1 MNHLLP
7 TIASNTL
14 AQLVSKFFGAGL
26 TFVITVLIIRLASP
40 TVFGDLTKSLVLIGL
55 GFTLADFGLNAIT
68 VRALGQGK
76 ALTKEFSTLLYTRL
90 SLSLLTLF
98 ILNLALFFLPD
109 AYSLS
114 IRGAF
119 FLGSLALI
127 FQGVYTTS
135 NAVFQHQ
142 QNYWLSTISTVLGTT
157 VSAGLT
163 YYYLLT
169 SPTLSHFLLAT
180 TIGYFVMALISLGL
194 VGIKPVPVQQKDVLN
209 LLKAAAPLGAILVS
223 SVAGSKLDTLVLG
236 SYWPSSV
243 VGEYGFAY
251 RIFDVLLVV
260 PVFLTNALYPHLV
273 RVNKNTDL
281 RFFKTGLGA
290 MFLAGLVLTLITYLA
305 APLLDVIRPGLNDS
319 IRSLK
324 LLSLGLPFFFTTAP
338 LMWYLIA
345 QSYEKT
351 VLSIYLLATA
361 FNLISNLIFVPSY
374 GLAASAIITGA
385 TELFIFLSL
394 LYHSFSLKNQ
404 YKRF

>member
-98 ILNLALFFLPD
+98 ILNLALSFLPD

-127 FQGVYTTS
+127 FQGVYTTC

>member
-1 MNHLLP
+1 MNYLLP

-40 TVFGDLTKSLVLIGL
+40 AVFGDLTKSLVLIGL

-68 VRALGQGK
+68 VRALSQGSD
-76 ALTKEFSTLLYTRL
+76 LSKEFSTLLYTRL
-90 SLSLLTLF
+90 SLSIIILIT
-98 ILNLALFFLPD
+98 LNLVLYIMPD
-109 AYSLS
+109 PYSLS
-114 IRGAF
+114 IRGVF
-119 FLGSLALI
+119 LLGSISLI
-127 FQGVYTTS
+127 FQGMYTTC
-135 NAVFQHQ
+135 NAIFQYQ

-163 YYYLLT
+163 YYYLVT
-169 SPTLSHFLLAT
+169 SPTLAHFLLAT
-180 TIGYFVMALISLGL
+180 TIGYFAMAVASLSL
-194 VGIKPVPVQQKDVLN
+194 VGIKPVSVKSASVVR
-209 LLKAAAPLGAILVS
+209 LLKAATPLGAILLA
-223 SVAGSKLDTLVLG
+223 SVASSKLDTLVLG
-236 SYWPSSV
+236 SYWASSV

-273 RVNKNTDL
+273 LVKKQTSYTL
-281 RFFKTGLGA
+281 LKTGLA
-290 MFLAGLVLTLITYLA
+290 TMFFAGFLLAFISYLA
-305 APLLDVIRPGLNDS
+305 SPLLNIIRPGLNDS

-345 QSYEKT
+345 QNLEKK
-351 VLSIYLLATA
+351 VLYTYLLATA

-374 GLAASAIITGA
+374 GLTASALVTGV
-385 TELFIFLSL
+385 TELLIFLAL
-394 LYHSFSLKNQ
+394 LYHAVKLNQ
-404 YKRF
+404 TNN

>member
-1 MNHLLP
+1 MLKA
-7 TIASNTL
+7 IASNTI

-68 VRALGQGK
+68 VRTLGRGQALP
-76 ALTKEFSTLLYTRL
+76 KEFSTLLYTRL
-90 SLSLLTLF
+90 FLSLLTLF
-98 ILNLALFFLPD
+98 ILNLALSFLPD

-127 FQGVYTTS
+127 FQGVYTTC

-157 VSAGLT
+157 VSASLT
-163 YYYLLT
+163 YYYLVT

-180 TIGYFVMALISLGL
+180 TIGYFVMAATSLVL
-194 VGIKPVPVQQKDVLN
+194 VGIKPVAIKRVDVLN

-223 SVAGSKLDTLVLG
+223 NVAGSKLDTLVLG

-273 RVNKNTDL
+273 RVKKNTNL
-281 RFFKTGLGA
+281 TFFKTGLGA
-290 MFLAGLVLTLITYLA
+290 MFLAGLVLTLITYFA
-305 APLLDVIRPGLNDS
+305 SPLLDIIRPGLNDS

-345 QSYEKT
+345 QSHEKT

-361 FNLISNLIFVPSY
+361 FNLILNLLFVPRY
-374 GLAASAIITGA
+374 GVSASAAITGI

-394 LYHSFSLKNQ
+394 LYHSHRAQHPHL
-404 YKRF
+404 RI

>member
-1 MNHLLP
+1 MFKA
-7 TIASNTL
+7 IASNTL

-68 VRALGQGK
+68 VRDLGRGK
-76 ALTKEFSTLLYTRL
+76 DLSKQFSTLLYVRL
-90 SLSLLTLF
+90 FLSLLILF
-98 ILNLALFFLPD
+98 VLNIALYFLPD

-119 FLGSLALI
+119 LLGSLSLV
-127 FQGVYTTS
+127 FQGVYTS
-135 NAVFQHQ
+135 CNAVFQHQ
-142 QNYWLSTISTVLGTT
+142 QNYWLSTISTILGATA
-157 VSAGLT
+157 SAGLT
-163 YYYLLT
+163 YYYLVT

-180 TIGYFVMALISLGL
+180 TLGYFVMAITSLSL
-194 VGIKPVPVQQKDVLN
+194 VGIRPVSTKQADILR

-273 RVNKNTDL
+273 RVNKSTDL
-281 RFFKTGLGA
+281 RFFKTGLGV
-290 MFLAGLVLTLITYLA
+290 MFLAGLVLTLITYFTS
-305 APLLDVIRPGLNDS
+305 PLLEIIRPGLNDS

-345 QSYEKT
+345 QSHEKK

-361 FNLISNLIFVPSY
+361 FNLISNLIFVPNY

-394 LYHSFSLKNQ
+394 LYYSHRAQHSHL
-404 YKRF
+404 RI